1 MEWVWIAAI
10 GFVVGLIF
18 KLWRREYD
26 PGGFF
31 MPMLIGMG
39 GAGLAAFLGQGLGFF
54 NTGTAPGYIGAAAGA
69 IVFVLVLRTTRG

>member
-10 GFVVGLIF
+10 GFVVGLIA
-18 KLWRREYD
+18 KLWRREHD

-39 GAGLAAFLGQGLGFF
+39 GAAATAVIGQGMGMFGI
-54 NTGTAPGYIGAAAGA
+54 GTTPGYVGAAVGA
-69 IVFVLVLRTTRG
+69 IVLVAILRTTRG